1 MTGGALRGLGPMRMK
16 AERGRLGGGA
26 KVLLSQVLQLNLPLV
41 KITMLREVLF
51 LFSCGMIFK
60 ENVKTKKKK
69 EKDQRL
75 CSFRHY
81 TVRLSESHL
90 ESFFVLKHSCHL

>member
-69 EKDQRL
+69 KKTNDFAALDTTL
-75 CSFRHY
+75 CAY
-81 TVRLSESHL
+81 Q
-90 ESFFVLKHSCHL
+90 KAI